1 MANIFKNKYFNFR
14 SFFVFCLLTLAFL
27 FTPSFVKAQVFYI
40 SNIDMQGHAIKGMAG
55 PVDPSDATT
64 KAYVDSA
71 VGSAGGLSGS
81 GTTNYI
87 SKWTGAGS
95 LGNSLIFDNGTN
107 LGINDAT
114 PSYRLDVNGTG
125 NFTGT
130 VVVGAPTLDAH
141 AATKAY
147 VDSAVGSAGGL
158 SGSGTTNYI
167 SKWTGSG
174 SLGNSLIF
182 DNGTN
187 VGINDATPSYRLDV
201 NGTGRFTSTVVV
213 GAPTL
218 DTHAATKSYV
228 DSSVIADTNA
238 GTICASG
245 TFLNGDGTC
254 DSITQGLWSLNGT
267 STYYNTGNVGIGTT
281 SPGTKLDVAGTGNFT
296 GTVVVG
302 APTLDAHAAT
312 KAYVDS
318 AVGSAGGLS
327 GSGTTDYISKW
338 TSSGSLGNSLIFDNG
353 TNVGINDTT
362 PSYKLDVAGTGNFT
376 GTVGVA
382 TPTLDGHAA
391 TKAYVDSAAGG
402 GLSGSG
408 TTNYIS
414 KWTGAGSLGNSLIFD
429 NGTNVGI
436 GSAAPGYKLDV
447 VGTAN
452 FTGTVGVATPTAAG
466 HAATKSY
473 IDSILAP
480 YNDGAGFDGYEISGD
495 LNMAGY
501 DIGNVNKLTVNTIDP
516 LYEINNVLYSSY
528 AASVVG
534 GVKEECIGK
543 TTINSYNSSKEE
555 YEKIIDFKKQEEG
568 TELWLWYK
576 TVDFNQDNVDIFMT
590 PIGSMAN
597 VYYEVVD
604 DSIVIRSDKKVSV
617 SYRLIGRRFDWKSWP
632 TIAEDQSQTPG
643 LKIE

>member
-158 SGSGTTNYI
+158 SGSGTT
-167 SKWTGSG
+167 
-174 SLGNSLIF
+174 
-182 DNGTN
+182 
-187 VGINDATPSYRLDV
+187 
-201 NGTGRFTSTVVV
+201 
-213 GAPTL
+213 
-218 DTHAATKSYV
+218 
-228 DSSVIADTNA
+228 
-238 GTICASG
+238 
-245 TFLNGDGTC
+245 
-254 DSITQGLWSLNGT
+254 
-267 STYYNTGNVGIGTT
+267 
-281 SPGTKLDVAGTGNFT
+281 
-296 GTVVVG
+296 
-302 APTLDAHAAT
+302 
-312 KAYVDS
+312 
-318 AVGSAGGLS
+318 
-327 GSGTTDYISKW
+327 DYISKW
-338 TSSGSLGNSLIFDNG
+338 TSS
-353 TNVGINDTT
+353 
-362 PSYKLDVAGTGNFT
+362 
-376 GTVGVA
+376 
-382 TPTLDGHAA
+382 
-391 TKAYVDSAAGG
+391 
-402 GLSGSG
+402 
-408 TTNYIS
+408 
-414 KWTGAGSLGNSLIFD
+414 GSLGNSLIFD